1 MRNLVEAIASGNLI
15 AEVRALG
22 ADEATIA
29 KPPVSLRDCIQA
41 MNDRAEG
48 RVAGRLTRP
57 QEIAIRHYLL
67 ELALRR

>member
-1 MRNLVEAIASGNLI
+1 MRTLVEALASGNLI

-22 ADEATIA
+22 ADEATIS
-29 KPPVSLRDCIQA
+29 KPAVSLRDCIQA
-41 MNDRAEG
+41 MNERAEG
-48 RVAGRLTRP
+48 RVAGRLTKP

>member
-1 MRNLVEAIASGNLI
+1 MRNLAEAIASGNLI

-29 KPPVSLRDCIQA
+29 RPPVSLRDCIEA
-41 MNDRAEG
+41 MNHRAEG
-48 RVAGRLTRP
+48 RVAGRLTKP
-57 QEIAIRHYLL
+57 QEISIRHYLL